1 MGREVR
7 RGISCEEGEGVKG
20 NRKYR
25 KGRDES
31 LPIYCTEEATVPIM
45 IQCPYSCVLNLP
57 RSFFHKRFY
66 HL

>member
-7 RGISCEEGEGVKG
+7 RGIGCKEGERVKG

-31 LPIYCTEEATVPIM
+31 FTYILHR
-45 IQCPYSCVLNLP
+45 
-57 RSFFHKRFY
+57 RSNCINNDTLSIFVCAK
-66 HL
+66 LTS